1 MKPGPLTVD
10 DIRSATW
17 QRLAQ
22 ALEARRAELHAQLE
36 KDSDDRTTAKLRGR
50 LAEIKELLALQAPA
64 PASDPAAAALGFA
77 AFGPDPNP

>member
-1 MKPGPLTVD
+1 MNAAPLTVD
-10 DIRSATW
+10 DIRSPTW
-17 QRLAQ
+17 LRFVQV
-22 ALEARRAELHAQLE
+22 LENRRAELHKQLE
-36 KDSDDRTTAKLRGR
+36 KDSDERTTAKLRGR